1 MDKNRCKYQYG
12 SAQQHQHQF
21 VNIYIQIEQ
30 REGSV
35 QYGKTQ
41 QINTND
47 KDKDLMKGTN
57 ILDKTK
63 CFEQRIKLENF
74 IDGTRHDVQN

>member
-1 MDKNRCKYQYG
+1 MDKNRCKYRYG

-21 VNIYIQIEQ
+21 VEIYIQIEQ

-35 QYGKTQ
+35 RYGNAQ

-47 KDKDLMKGTN
+47 KDKDLMKGMN
-57 ILDKTK
+57 IINKIK
-63 CFEQRIKLENF
+63 CFGERFKIRKTLLME
-74 IDGTRHDVQN
+74 